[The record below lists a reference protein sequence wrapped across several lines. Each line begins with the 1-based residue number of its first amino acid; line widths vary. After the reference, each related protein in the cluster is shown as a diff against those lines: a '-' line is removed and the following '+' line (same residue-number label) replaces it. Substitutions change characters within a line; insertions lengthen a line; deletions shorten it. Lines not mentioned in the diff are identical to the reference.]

1 MKKTIA
7 ALLACLLLLS
17 MLPAALAE
25 TALDGKTDRS
35 IAIQKAD
42 LNTAEDGVSPTT
54 GRTLADVPHD
64 DDAVGLAV
72 NGNYMPMVVQ
82 IDNDGAGIGSNL
94 PWGLLNADIIYE
106 MPLYRTGE
114 TRLTAVFSDVLPTFV
129 GPVRSARIGAVW
141 LAKEWF
147 GGFVCV
153 GRQESEKANA
163 DKEMKEQGFLRYV
176 NRFDGTDNKPWTK
189 YFTKRA
195 KTVSPHQMSANLAG
209 LYSLI
214 PGDHHPYNHTMLFT
228 DEPLTGGDSGAVVAV
243 DKQGTQYSSTMVYMP
258 EEKVYYRYLGALNA
272 NLSADGLTLH
282 VDRDSETPIAYNNVI
297 VQFTDVTFPEKVV
310 PIVNMVGSGNAD
322 FFMNGQHVAGCWE
335 RENMESRTVFYGPD
349 GQEMKLQR
357 GKTLIVIVDRNEK
370 VLYQ

>member
-25 TALDGKTDRS
+25 TTLDGKADRG
-35 IAIQKAD
+35 IAIQKAG
-42 LNTAEDGVSPTT
+42 LNTAEQGVSPTT
-54 GRTLADVPHD
+54 GRTLADIPHE

-72 NGNYMPMVVQ
+72 TGKYMPMVAQ

-94 PWGLLNADIIYE
+94 PWGLLNADLIYE

-114 TRLTAVFSDVLPTFV
+114 TRLTAVFSDVLPTYA
-129 GPVRSARIGAVW
+129 GPIRSARIGAVW

-153 GRQESEKANA
+153 GRQEAAQANA
-163 DKEMKEQGFLRYV
+163 DTEMKEQGFLRYV
-176 NRFDGTDNKPWTK
+176 NRFDGTDSKPWTK
-189 YFTKRA
+189 YFTQRA
-195 KTVSPHQMSANLAG
+195 KTVSPHHMSANMAG
-209 LYSLI
+209 LVSLI
-214 PGDHHPYNHTMLFT
+214 PEDHQPYNHTLLFT

-258 EEKVYYRYLGALNA
+258 EENVYYRYLGALNA

-282 VDRDSETPIAYNNVI
+282 VDRDSNTPIAYNNVI

-310 PIVNMVGSGNAD
+310 PIVNLVGSGNAD

-357 GKTLIVIVDRNEK
+357 GKTLIVIVDRSEK